1 MSSENN
7 RERESASDTNI
18 NRENE
23 GVPTVNRRT
32 GTNKVLTVI
41 GYVFL
46 IILGVGLIVLVN
58 FPPKPKEKN
67 NPLVEEVQNRMPPL
81 VMPTTRKEVVEQL
94 TPPPPPPLIV
104 NTETTFSK
112 NTNGKKELDWTDR
125 KMSGEMLISVSNEEK
140 KNGQPIKNIAPQG
153 TQAASEN
160 NPDNKLATRLIPTVT
175 AQSVASQLPDRNYL
189 ITKGTSLDC
198 ALETAIDSTVPG
210 LTTCRLTRD
219 TYSNNGQVL
228 LLDRGSKLVGEYQ
241 GGIKQGQARIFVLWT
256 RAETPNGVIVSLDSP
271 GTDALGRSGLEGWVD
286 NHFIERFGAAIMM
299 SLLQGSIEAL
309 SNSTNN
315 GSSVNFYDNTASGGE
330 KIVEKILEST
340 VNIPPTLIKNQGDH
354 IQIMVARDLS
364 FSNVYDLR
372 VN

>member
-1 MSSENN
+1 MNSDNN
-7 RERESASDTNI
+7 TESDI

-32 GTNKVLTVI
+32 GTNKVLTTI

-46 IILGVGLIVLVN
+46 LVLGAGLIWLVN
-58 FPPKPKEKN
+58 FPPQPKEKN
-67 NPLVEEVQNRMPPL
+67 TPIKEEVQNRMPAL
-81 VMPTTRKEVVEQL
+81 VIPVKRKEIADQF
-94 TPPPPPPLIV
+94 TPPPPVPLVV
-104 NTETTFSK
+104 NAETTSNK
-112 NTNGKKELDWTDR
+112 NTSGKKELDWTDR
-125 KMSGEMLISVSNEEK
+125 KMSGDMLISNSNEGKGNNPPPK
-140 KNGQPIKNIAPQG
+140 KTTPQG
-153 TQAASEN
+153 AQPTNEN
-160 NPDNKLATRLIPTVT
+160 GPDNKLADRLIPTAT
-175 AQSVASQLPDRNYL
+175 PQSVASQLPDRNYL
-189 ITKGTSLDC
+189 ITKGTTLDC

-256 RAETPNGVIVSLDSP
+256 RAETPEGVIISLDSP

-299 SLLQGSIEAL
+299 SLLQGSIEAFV
-309 SNSTNN
+309 NSTND
-315 GSSVNFYDNTASGGE
+315 GSTVNFYDNTASGGE
-330 KIVEKILEST
+330 KIVEKILESS

-364 FSNVYDLR
+364 FSNVYGLR